1 MASWCG
7 HIGESPR
14 ERPAVVLL
22 FSPFL
27 DPDVAVTVG
36 AGSEEEGVPLVWDTM
51 EGTAEVISRQAA
63 LRSRLEVG
71 VGITSEACAI
81 TLVKHTQGP
90 YILRKGPGSFGSSE
104 KTALKKT
111 LRWLGGAAACLAKGQ
126 PLPDE
131 RKEEPLPP
139 EPGTRKTTT
148 TSEREKLSQGNPF
161 PQDLLRRNA
170 AGGDAEQQ
178 ETSALSEDEMIR
190 RLVALVLETLDKT
203 LQRSSPQEA
212 GEEE

>member
-104 KTALKKT
+104 KTALKKNPSLAGRSSGLPRERAAPSGRT
-111 LRWLGGAAACLAKGQ
+111 KGRTPSAGARHQ
-126 PLPDE
+126 
-131 RKEEPLPP
+131 
-139 EPGTRKTTT
+139 KTTT

-178 ETSALSEDEMIR
+178 ETSASR
-190 RLVALVLETLDKT
+190 RT
-203 LQRSSPQEA
+203 R
-212 GEEE
+212 

>member
-7 HIGESPR
+7 HIGESPS
-14 ERPAVVLL
+14 ERPAVMLL
-22 FSPFL
+22 FSPSL
-27 DPDVAVTVG
+27 DPGIAVTVG

-51 EGTAEVISRQAA
+51 EGTAEAISRQAA

-71 VGITSEACAI
+71 VGITSDACAI

-90 YILRKGPGSFGSSE
+90 YILRQGPGSFGSSE

-131 RKEEPLPP
+131 RKEEILPHAA
-139 EPGTRKTTT
+139 ETETRKTPAAIEH
-148 TSEREKLSQGNPF
+148 ERLPQGNPF

-170 AGGDAEQQ
+170 ADDDAGQQ
-178 ETSALSEDEMIR
+178 ETSDLSEDEMVR
-190 RLVALVLETLDKT
+190 RLVALVLETLGKA
-203 LQRSSPQEA
+203 P
-212 GEEE
+212 

>member
-7 HIGESPR
+7 HIGESPS

-22 FSPFL
+22 FSPSL
-27 DPDVAVTVG
+27 DPDIAIMVG

-51 EGTAEVISRQAA
+51 KGTAEVISRQAA

-71 VGITSEACAI
+71 VGITSDACAI

-90 YILRKGPGSFGSSE
+90 YILRQGPGSFGASE
-104 KTALKKT
+104 KKALKKT

-131 RKEEPLPP
+131 RKEESLPHSA
-139 EPGTRKTTT
+139 ETETRKTTAT
-148 TSEREKLSQGNPF
+148 IEREKPPQGNPF

-170 AGGDAEQQ
+170 AGDDAGQR
-178 ETSALSEDEMIR
+178 ETSAPSEDEMVR
-190 RLVALVLETLDKT
+190 RLVALVLETLNKA
-203 LQRSSPQEA
+203 P
-212 GEEE
+212 